1 MRFINTKDIEIWAD
15 SIDCKYH
22 LPHLIRKLVLATINI
37 NSIKNI
43 HFPYGEDIQ
52 TGGYDGELVTE
63 AENMFVP
70 LGESVW
76 EFGTTNRKKGKAD
89 EDFEKRSLNPME
101 KNPSQTTYI
110 NVNAK
115 KYRDKKK
122 WEEEKR
128 SEGFWKDVKYLD
140 AIDIEQWLELTP
152 TVELWLAEKLN
163 KPILGIYTA
172 DEYWKRWSENKS
184 IKIVPEIL
192 LGDSRLKEIEILNN
206 FLVNENNT
214 LYIKSIT
221 TDEALAFSLAVIKQA
236 KDVVETNIVVI
247 DDRNAFNHFTQTNE
261 PLTIVVKFKAEN
273 TDLTGAIHR
282 GHKLIIPI
290 SLSEEIN
297 ANKIQLPIIARNS
310 FEEGLKDMGI
320 DPEQTRLLTTNSGRN
335 ISVLKR
341 LLQFDNNT
349 KPRYIEEIK
358 VEDIIPILL
367 INRFSEKYEGDKK
380 IVEKLSGKPFSEY
393 IRFLKKLCAVEDTPV
408 YYINGIWRL
417 ISPTDTWL
425 YFAKYITK
433 EDFEKFQELCV
444 EITSEIHHKYTLP
457 IDARGNYYETPE
469 NRSTYSWS
477 LKEGI
482 SESLVVIAVFG
493 SDYGINSIPNPTA
506 YVDRTVQQILEN
518 DVVVWRSLS
527 NNLMLLAEASPTVFI
542 NSLDRIINDNSVT
555 AFFEVEKGFMNN
567 SNDLA
572 PLLWCLDIISW
583 MPEHLMK
590 VSFILCELILASP
603 ESFPTTNTPMAS
615 LRSIYRIWYP
625 QTNTNAEDRKRILEL
640 LIKKYPKIGY
650 DLLYGLIDNKYDT
663 AFHTPRPKWRLFSE
677 LRAIKV
683 TNQEVH
689 FMADFSM
696 DKIIELSRGN
706 ITRILF
712 LIKLLGD
719 MSWNKIDSALK
730 MIQGCTEFDKK
741 NKSDIYHSFRK
752 LIGHHSSYPTAH
764 WALPNSILDKMR
776 NNAIIFK
783 PKDNLLNDK
792 YLFEEHHPEF
802 IEGRESDDYEKQAE
816 KILSKR
822 VDFVEKIS
830 SEYGVDKIFELANEV
845 EHPHLYGN
853 ALANSTKINDE
864 DNFAIYKLID
874 SENPKHVSLANN
886 FILLSENR
894 TSLKEQS
901 IVLDRLIQSGIS
913 VRGIVNFLNSLRSN
927 INLWKYISSLKNEEV
942 EALYWKSRQRFL
954 YTHSKTELFYALEKL
969 KRYNKA
975 ITLLNTLGWGIYS
988 HKKHITSEEILT
1000 FLEDISFTDIE
1011 DSSKFDLSQFKNTF
1025 DFLHSKEDY
1034 EIERG
1039 AKIELKFLFVF
1050 AGDSY
1055 SPTPQNL
1062 YKLMAK
1068 RPEEYF
1074 GVVSQ
1079 VYLPD
1084 DEELKEA
1091 ELQKMKENPGYLQ
1104 IYKAIRKT
1112 LDDFNMI
1119 PSLQEDG
1126 TLNPIEL
1133 KKWVADVRKL
1143 AEENHRVEVTD
1154 NCIGKLLAKYPID
1167 MKETKGFPTEIY
1179 EIVEE
1184 VGTNEIKNAFEIQ
1197 ITNNLGFTSRGAFD
1211 GGDIERFRSKYFN
1224 SLFEETK
1231 FIYPNVSM
1239 IFKKLRDN
1247 YLREATW
1254 EDETALLRSLE

>member
-1 MRFINTKDIEIWAD
+1 
-15 SIDCKYH
+15 
-22 LPHLIRKLVLATINI
+22 
-37 NSIKNI
+37 
-43 HFPYGEDIQ
+43 
-52 TGGYDGELVTE
+52 
-63 AENMFVP
+63 MFVP
-70 LGESVW
+70 PGESIW
-76 EFGTTNRKKGKAD
+76 EFGTTNNKKAKAD
-89 EDFEKRSLNPME
+89 EDYQKRKENPLG
-101 KNPSQTTYI
+101 KIPSQTTYI

-122 WEEEKR
+122 WEEEKKN
-128 SEGFWKDVKYLD
+128 EGFWKDVKYID
-140 AIDIEQWLELTP
+140 AIDIEQWLELAP
-152 TVELWLAEKLN
+152 TVELWLAERLG
-163 KPILGIYTA
+163 KPVVGIYTA
-172 DEYWKRWSENKS
+172 DEYWKRWSENKG

-192 LGDSRLKEIEILNN
+192 LGDSRAKEIELLNN
-206 FLVNENNT
+206 FLANDENT

-221 TDEALAFSLAVIKQA
+221 TDEALAFSLAVIKTA
-236 KDVVETNIVVI
+236 KNIVEPKIVVI
-247 DDRNAFNHFTQTNE
+247 DDRNAFNHFIQTNE
-261 PLTIVVKFKAEN
+261 SLIIVVKFKAEN
-273 TDLTGAIHR
+273 TDVTGATQR
-282 GHKLIIPI
+282 GHKLIVPI

-297 ANKIQLPIIARNS
+297 ANKIQLPIVSRNT

-320 DPEQTRLLTTNSGRN
+320 DSEQTRLLTTNSGRN

-367 INRFSEKYEGDKK
+367 INRFSEKYEGDKR
-380 IVEKLSGKPFSEY
+380 IVEKISGKPFSEY
-393 IRFLKKLCAVEDTPV
+393 IRFLRKLCAVEDTPV

-433 EDFEKFQELCV
+433 EDFEKFQKLCV
-444 EITSEIHHKYTLP
+444 EITSEVQYKYTLP
-457 IDARGNYYETPE
+457 LYVRGNYYETPE
-469 NRSTYSWS
+469 NRPTYSWS
-477 LKEGI
+477 LKEGM

-506 YVDRTVQQILEN
+506 YVDSTVQQILEN

-542 NSLDRIINDNSVT
+542 NSLERIINDNSVT
-555 AFFEVEKGFMNN
+555 AFFEVEKGLMNDS

-583 MPEHLMK
+583 MPEHLMR
-590 VSFILCELILASP
+590 VSTILCELILISP
-603 ESFPTTNTPMAS
+603 KSFPTTNTPTAS

-650 DLLYGLIDNKYDT
+650 DLLYGLIDSKYDT

-677 LRAIKV
+677 LRTIKV

-706 ITRILF
+706 ITRILS

-730 MIQGCTEFDKK
+730 MIEGCTEFDEK

-752 LIGHHSSYPTAH
+752 LIGHHSSYPTAR

-776 NNAIIFK
+776 NTAIIFK
-783 PKDNLLNDK
+783 PKNNLLNDK

-816 KILSKR
+816 EILSRR

-830 SEYGVDKIFELANEV
+830 SKYGIDKIFELANEV

-853 ALANSTKINDE
+853 ALAASTKISED
-864 DNFAIYKLID
+864 DNFDIYKLVD
-874 SENPKHVSLANN
+874 SENPKHISLANN

-894 TSLKEQS
+894 TSLKEQT
-901 IVLDRLIQSGIS
+901 IVLDKLIQSGIS
-913 VRGIVNFLNSLRSN
+913 VRGIVNFLNSLHGN
-927 INLWKYISSLKNEEV
+927 IHLWKYISSLKNKEV
-942 EALYWKSRQRFL
+942 EALYWKSQQRFL
-954 YTHSKTELFYALEKL
+954 YTHSKTELFYALERL

-1000 FLEDISFTDIE
+1000 FLEDISFTDVE
-1011 DSSKFDLSQFKNTF
+1011 DSSRFDLSQFKNIF

-1039 AKIELKFLFVF
+1039 ANIEMKFLFVF

-1074 GVVSQ
+1074 GVLSQ
-1079 VYLPD
+1079 VYFPD
-1084 DEELKEA
+1084 NEEVKEA
-1091 ELQKMKENPGYLQ
+1091 ELQKMKEIPGHLE
-1104 IYKAIRKT
+1104 IYKSIRKT
-1112 LDDFNMI
+1112 LDDFNVI
-1119 PSLQEDG
+1119 PSLQQDG
-1126 TLNPIEL
+1126 ALNSLEL
-1133 KKWVADVRKL
+1133 KEWVDEVRKL
-1143 AEENHRVEVTD
+1143 AEQNYRVEVTD
-1154 NCIGKLLAKYPID
+1154 NCLGKLFAKYPIN
-1167 MKETKGFPTEIY
+1167 MNENKGFPIEIY
-1179 EIVEE
+1179 EIIEE
-1184 VGTNEIKNAFEIQ
+1184 INTAEIKNAFEIQ
-1197 ITNNLGFTSRGAFD
+1197 ISNNLGFTSRGAFD
-1211 GGDIERFRSKYFN
+1211 GGEIERFRANYFN

-1231 FIYPNVSM
+1231 FTYPNVSI
-1239 IFKKLRDN
+1239 IFKTLRDR
-1247 YLREATW
+1247 YLKDATW